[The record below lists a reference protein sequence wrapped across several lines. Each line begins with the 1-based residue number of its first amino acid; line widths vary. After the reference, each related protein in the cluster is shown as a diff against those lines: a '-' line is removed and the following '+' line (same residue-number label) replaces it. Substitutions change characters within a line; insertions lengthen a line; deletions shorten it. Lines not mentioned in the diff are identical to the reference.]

1 MVTYGLQPGN
11 DWQAIE
17 LQPNRH
23 GGHDFKVKQRVSPK
37 MDSKQPNS
45 ALSPQPSA
53 FSLSLPGLH
62 NVLNALAGLIVADQQ
77 GIEPGRAAEILSRFR
92 GVNRRFEL
100 KGEVNG
106 MTVIDDYAHHPTE
119 IRATLAAARSRFGDR
134 PIWAVFQPHT
144 FSRTVALLDDFAG
157 AFDQADHVIIVD
169 IFPSREV
176 DDGRVHSR
184 DLARRMAHPDARY
197 LGSLRDA
204 ADYLV
209 ERLAPPAVL
218 LTLGA
223 GDGYQVGEWVLEKLN
238 R

>member
-1 MVTYGLQPGN
+1 
-11 DWQAIE
+11 
-17 LQPNRH
+17 
-23 GGHDFKVKQRVSPK
+23 
-37 MDSKQPNS
+37 
-45 ALSPQPSA
+45 
-53 FSLSLPGLH
+53 
-62 NVLNALAGLIVADQQ
+62 
-77 GIEPGRAAEILSRFR
+77 
-92 GVNRRFEL
+92 
-100 KGEVNG
+100 
-106 MTVIDDYAHHPTE
+106 
-119 IRATLAAARSRFGDR
+119 
-134 PIWAVFQPHT
+134 VFQPHT